1 MFLLISICFGIAL
14 KRGEKMDS
22 YRKTAII
29 VGALFIIATV
39 TAILTIAILGSTLE
53 MPLDQ
58 TVISENEYQ
67 IGLAVLLWIIL
78 AISVTGIGFMIYPII
93 KKYNKGLALGY
104 ISFRLTESICIIIS
118 SITLLSLFTIS
129 QETVVGT
136 IDAVNF
142 QQLGSLLLALQNWSF
157 EIGTLIFL
165 GLGGFFLYYPL
176 YELKLVPRVLSIWG
190 LIGAVCV
197 LLYGLLGLFGL
208 TANSVILNLL
218 AAPIAV
224 QEMVFAVWLIVK
236 GFNSP
241 EIKS

>member
-1 MFLLISICFGIAL
+1 M
-14 KRGEKMDS
+14 ES
-22 YRKTAII
+22 YRKASII
-29 VGALFIIATV
+29 VGTLFIIATL

-53 MPLDQ
+53 TPLDQ

-67 IGLAVLLWIIL
+67 IGLAALFWIIL
-78 AISVTGIGFMIYPII
+78 AISVTGIGFFMYPIL

-118 SITLLSLFTIS
+118 SITLLAILTIS
-129 QETVVGT
+129 QETIAGNIEV
-136 IDAVNF
+136 ANF
-142 QQLGSLLLALQNWSF
+142 QPMGSLLLAIQNWSF

-190 LIGAVCV
+190 LIGAACV
-197 LLYGLLGLFGL
+197 LLYGLLALFGL
-208 TANSVILNLL
+208 TADSGTLNLL
-218 AAPIAV
+218 AAPIAI

-236 GFNSP
+236 GFD
-241 EIKS
+241 KSSVKK